1 MSYVLIDHG
10 LTPFSPIE
18 EIEAWIERVK
28 RMIEERPNNDE
39 LRGALRELERLRG
52 VAKGQE
58 PDR

>member
-10 LTPFSPIE
+10 LTPFSPID

-39 LRGALRELERLRG
+39 LREALQELERLRG
-52 VAKGQE
+52 VVKGQE
-58 PDR
+58 PD

>member
-18 EIEAWIERVK
+18 EIDAWIERVK
-28 RMIEERPNNDE
+28 RMIEGRPNNDE
-39 LRGALRELERLRG
+39 LRGALQELERLRG

-58 PDR
+58 PD

>member
-39 LRGALRELERLRG
+39 LRGALQELERLRD

-58 PDR
+58 PD